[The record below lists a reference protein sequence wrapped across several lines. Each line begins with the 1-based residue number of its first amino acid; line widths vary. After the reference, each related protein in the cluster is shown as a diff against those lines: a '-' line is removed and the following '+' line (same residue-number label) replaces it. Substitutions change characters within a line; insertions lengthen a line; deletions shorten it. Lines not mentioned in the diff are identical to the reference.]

1 VAPGRLRRRHLRY
14 RRHRDGERVDPP
26 RRRRLGPSARA
37 RAPPQQG
44 RLILD
49 ATSLTP
55 RDKGLPERAFGL
67 TTAEFLATRPRL
79 EEFWT
84 PLVVLDDTAMCGNV
98 ETMAAWCRERGLDL
112 MPHAKTTMAPALWQ
126 RQLDAGALGITLA
139 TMGQVRTARSLGFS
153 SILLANE
160 VVDERALHWLAA
172 ELADPTFR
180 FVAWVDSVATVEVME
195 RGLYALHGDR
205 RSRPV
210 DVCVEL
216 GDAGGRTGAR
226 TVAEAVVTAE
236 RIAASDALRLAGVA
250 GYEGSVGHD
259 RLPATVDAVRAYL
272 ARLVELHH
280 EVTRLYGPGDVYITA
295 GGSAYFDLVA
305 QAFAA
310 AERGPATGN
319 RTRFVL
325 RSGAYV
331 VHDDGF
337 YRGISPF
344 DEAAVP
350 DAPRFRVAVHGLARV
365 LSRPEP
371 GLALIDG
378 GKRDFP
384 YDEGLPIPRW
394 SAPDLAGPW
403 TPLAGAHVSA
413 MNDQHTYV
421 RLPEPADAD
430 ALPVGSVVALGLSH
444 PCTAFDKWRVLPVVE
459 SAGSDVVVDLVR
471 TYF

>member
-1 VAPGRLRRRHLRY
+1 
-14 RRHRDGERVDPP
+14 VDTTP
-26 RRRRLGPSARA
+26 LS
-37 RAPPQQG
+37 
-44 RLILD
+44 
-49 ATSLTP
+49 P

-67 TTAEFLATRPRL
+67 TPAEFVATRPRL
-79 EEFWT
+79 DELWT
-84 PLVVLDDTAMCGNV
+84 PLVVLDDAAMRSNV

-126 RQLDAGALGITLA
+126 RQVDAGALGITLA
-139 TMGQVRTARSLGFS
+139 TMGQVRTARSLGFDS
-153 SILLANE
+153 VLLANE
-160 VVDERALHWLAA
+160 VVDERALRWLAA
-172 ELADPTFR
+172 ELADRDFR
-180 FVAWVDSVATVEVME
+180 FAAWVDSVAGVEAME
-195 RGLYALHGDR
+195 RGLRGTGLP
-205 RSRPV
+205 RPV

-216 GDAGGRTGAR
+216 GAAGGRTGAR
-226 TVAEAVVTAE
+226 TVGEGVVVAQ
-236 RIAASDALRLAGVA
+236 RVAASDVLRLAGVA

-259 RLPATVDAVRAYL
+259 RLPATLTAVHDYL

-280 EVTRLYGPGDVYITA
+280 AVSALRGEGEGYLTA

-305 QAFAA
+305 EAFVAA
-310 AERGPATGN
+310 AQAEPPGEE

-344 DEAAVP
+344 DEAAAP
-350 DAPRFRVAVHGLARV
+350 DGPRFHVAMHGLARV
-365 LSRPEP
+365 LSHPEP
-371 GLALIDG
+371 GLALVDG

-384 YDEGLPIPRW
+384 YDEGLPIPRR
-394 SAPDLAGPW
+394 SARDLGGPW
-403 TPLAGAHVSA
+403 APLVGAEVVA

-421 RLPEPADAD
+421 RSPEPEG
-430 ALPVGSVVALGLSH
+430 LPVGSVVTLGLSH

-459 SAGSDVVVDLVR
+459 SAGSDLVVDLVR